1 MHNLAAQV
9 QFGHKSV
16 LFGQRSVV
24 MELPLWNE
32 KRYAPYKVAALVEVL
47 EEQGIA
53 PEASLSGTGLSP
65 ESLSD
70 PETLTSVRQYI
81 TVCSNALQLSKTPET
96 PFRTGS
102 RIPLSAYGMY
112 GFALVCSPTIRE
124 YFQVAVKYHRLAT
137 PLLSMSW
144 REEGDYASWTFPMNA
159 PVTHPDSLLRFLM
172 EQQLTQLSTHLRAVI
187 ENDTYLPVRAALS
200 YSAPDHANLYKRYLG
215 CDVRFGQPMSEL
227 VYPKSILSAKPRM
240 AHGLTSKILRE
251 TCDRILGEV
260 KTSTGVGGEIYQII
274 ASTPGHSPSMECVAK
289 QLFTTVR
296 TLNRKLHAEGTCF
309 TQILDDVRCNLARE
323 YLRST
328 RLSVEDI
335 SELVGFSEAT
345 NFRHAFRRWTGS
357 TPAHY
362 RS

>member
-1 MHNLAAQV
+1 MGA
-9 QFGHKSV
+9 
-16 LFGQRSVV
+16 

-47 EEQGIA
+47 VEQGIA

-65 ESLSD
+65 ENLAN
-70 PETLTSVRQYI
+70 PETRTSVRQYI

-102 RIPLSAYGMY
+102 QIPLSAYGMY

-144 REEGDYASWTFPMNA
+144 REEGDYASWIFPVNA
-159 PVTHPDSLLRFLM
+159 AVTHPDPLLRFLM
-172 EQQLTQLSTHLRAVI
+172 EQQLTQLSTHLRAMLQ
-187 ENDTYLPVRAALS
+187 NDSYLPVGAALS
-200 YSAPDHANLYKRYLG
+200 YSAPRHTDLYERYLG
-215 CDVRFGQPMSEL
+215 CKVRFGQPMSEL
-227 VYPKSILSAKPRM
+227 VYPKSILSAKPLM
-240 AHGLTSKILRE
+240 AHGLTSKILQE

-260 KTSTGVGGEIYQII
+260 KTSTGVAGEVYQII
-274 ASTPGHSPSMECVAK
+274 ASTPGHSPSMESVAR
-289 QLFTTVR
+289 QISTTVR
-296 TLNRKLHAEGTCF
+296 TLNRKLNAEGTSF
-309 TQILDDVRCNLARE
+309 TQILDDVRCNLASE

-328 RLSVEDI
+328 KLSIDDI
-335 SELVGFSEAT
+335 SELVGFSDAA

-357 TPAHY
+357 TPARY
-362 RS
+362 RP

>member
-1 MHNLAAQV
+1 
-9 QFGHKSV
+9 
-16 LFGQRSVV
+16 

-65 ESLSD
+65 ESLSNPD
-70 PETLTSVRQYI
+70 TLTSVFQYI
-81 TVCSNALQLSKTPET
+81 TVVRNALQLSKTPEI

-144 REEGDYASWTFPMNA
+144 REEGDYVSWIFPMNA
-159 PVTHPDSLLRFLM
+159 AVTYPDSLLRFLV

-187 ENDTYLPVRAALS
+187 ENDSYLPVRAALS
-200 YSAPDHANLYKRYLG
+200 YPAPRHIHLYKRYLG
-215 CDVRFGQPMSEL
+215 CPVRFDEPMSKL
-227 VYPKSILSAKPRM
+227 VYPKSILSAKPRL

-260 KTSTGVGGEIYQII
+260 KTSTGVAGEVYQII
-274 ASTPGHSPSMECVAK
+274 ASTPGHSPSMEGVAK
-289 QLFTTVR
+289 QLATTVR
-296 TLNRKLHAEGTCF
+296 TLNRKLHAEGTSF
-309 TQILDDVRCNLARE
+309 TQILDDVRCNLASE

-328 RLSVEDI
+328 SLSIEDI
-335 SELVGFSEAT
+335 SELVGFSEAA

-357 TPAHY
+357 TPARY
-362 RS
+362 RP

>member
-1 MHNLAAQV
+1 MI
-9 QFGHKSV
+9 
-16 LFGQRSVV
+16 
-24 MELPLWNE
+24 LPLWNE

-47 EEQGIA
+47 AEQGIA

-65 ESLSD
+65 ESLAN

-81 TVCSNALQLSKTPET
+81 TACHNALQLSKDPET

-144 REEGDYASWTFPMNA
+144 REEGDYVSWVLPMNA
-159 PVTHPDSLLRFLM
+159 AVTHPDSLMRFLI
-172 EQQLTQLSTHLRAVI
+172 EQQLTQLSTHLRAVV
-187 ENDTYLPVRAALS
+187 DQDCCLPVRASLP
-200 YSAPDHANLYKRYLG
+200 YSAPAHTNLYRRYLG
-215 CDVRFGQPMSEL
+215 CAVRFDQPIAEL
-227 VYPKSILSAKPRM
+227 TYPRSILSAKPRM
-240 AHGLTSKILRE
+240 AHGLTAKIMQE

-260 KTSTGVGGEIYQII
+260 KTSIGVAGEVYQII
-274 ASTPGHSPSMECVAK
+274 ASTPGHSPSMDTVADR
-289 QLFTTVR
+289 LATTVR
-296 TLNRKLHAEGTCF
+296 TLHRRLDAEGVSF
-309 TQILDDVRCNLARE
+309 TQILDDVRCNLAKE

-328 RLSVEDI
+328 KLSIDDI
-335 SELVGFSEAT
+335 SELVGFSEPA
-345 NFRHAFRRWTGS
+345 NFRHAFHRWTGGTS
-357 TPAHY
+357 ASF

>member
-1 MHNLAAQV
+1 
-9 QFGHKSV
+9 
-16 LFGQRSVV
+16 

-32 KRYAPYKVAALVEVL
+32 KRYAPYKVAALVEAL
-47 EEQGIA
+47 EEQGIT
-53 PEASLSGTGLSP
+53 PLKSLSGTGLSP

-70 PETLTSVRQYI
+70 PETRTSVRQYI
-81 TVCSNALQLSKTPET
+81 TVCNNALHLSRTPET
-96 PFRTGS
+96 PFSTGS

-144 REEGDYASWTFPMNA
+144 QEDGNYASWIFPANPA
-159 PVTHPDSLLRFLM
+159 VQHPDPLFRFLM
-172 EQQLTQLSTHLRAVI
+172 EQQMTQLATHLRQVVESGA
-187 ENDTYLPVRAALS
+187 YQPVRASLS
-200 YSAPDHANLYKRYLG
+200 YSAPSHTHLYERYLG
-215 CDVRFGQPMSEL
+215 CPVRFNAPISEL

-240 AHGLTSKILRE
+240 AHGLTSKILQE

-260 KTSTGVGGEIYQII
+260 KTSTGVSGEVYQII
-274 ASTPGHSPSMECVAK
+274 ASTPGHSPSMEAVAK
-289 QLFTTVR
+289 QIGTTVR
-296 TLNRKLHAEGTCF
+296 TLNRKLTTEKTSF
-309 TQILDDVRCNLARE
+309 TRILDDVRWNLASE

-328 RLSVEDI
+328 NLSIDDI
-335 SELVGFSEAT
+335 SELVGFSDAA

-357 TPAHY
+357 TPARY

>member
-1 MHNLAAQV
+1 
-9 QFGHKSV
+9 
-16 LFGQRSVV
+16 

-47 EEQGIA
+47 GEQGIA
-53 PEASLSGTGLSP
+53 PEASLSGTGLLP
-65 ESLSD
+65 ESLAN

-81 TVCSNALQLSKTPET
+81 TVCHNALQLSKTPET

-124 YFQVAVKYHRLAT
+124 YFQMAVKYHRLAT
-137 PLLSMSW
+137 PLLSVSW
-144 REEGDYASWTFPMNA
+144 REEGEYASWIFPTNA
-159 PVTHPDSLLRFLM
+159 AVTHPDSLLRFLM
-172 EQQLTQLSTHLRAVI
+172 EQQLTQISTHLRAVV
-187 ENDTYLPVRAALS
+187 EDDSYLPVHAALS
-200 YSAPDHANLYKRYLG
+200 YSAPNHAHLYKRYLG
-215 CDVRFGQPMSEL
+215 CSARFGQPMSEL
-227 VYPKSILSAKPRM
+227 VYPKSILSVKPRM

-260 KTSTGVGGEIYQII
+260 KTSTGVAGEVYQII
-274 ASTPGHSPSMECVAK
+274 ASTPGHSPSMESVAR
-289 QLFTTVR
+289 QIATTVR
-296 TLNRKLHAEGTCF
+296 TLNRKLHAEGTSF
-309 TQILDDVRCNLARE
+309 TQILDDVRCNLASE

-328 RLSVEDI
+328 KLSVEDI

>member
-1 MHNLAAQV
+1 
-9 QFGHKSV
+9 
-16 LFGQRSVV
+16 

-47 EEQGIA
+47 GEQGIA
-53 PEASLSGTGLSP
+53 PEASLSGTGLSA
-65 ESLSD
+65 ENLAN
-70 PETLTSVRQYI
+70 PETRTSVRQYI
-81 TVCSNALQLSKTPET
+81 TVCRNALQLSKNPET

-112 GFALVCSPTIRE
+112 GFALVCSPSIRE

-144 REEGDYASWTFPMNA
+144 REEGDYASWIFPMNPA
-159 PVTHPDSLLRFLM
+159 VTHPDLLLRFLM
-172 EQQLTQLSTHLRAVI
+172 EQQLTQLSTHLKAVV
-187 ENDTYLPVRAALS
+187 EGGPYPPVRAALS
-200 YSAPDHANLYKRYLG
+200 YSAPGHVHLYKRYLG

-240 AHGLTSKILRE
+240 AHGLTSKILQE

-260 KTSTGVGGEIYQII
+260 KTSTGVAGEVYQII
-274 ASTPGHSPSMECVAK
+274 ASTSGHSPSMEGVAR
-289 QLFTTVR
+289 QISTTVR
-296 TLNRKLHAEGTCF
+296 TLNRKLHAEGTSF
-309 TQILDDVRCNLARE
+309 TQILDDVRCNLASE

-328 RLSVEDI
+328 KLSVEDI
-335 SELVGFSEAT
+335 SELVGFSDAT

-357 TPAHY
+357 TPARY
-362 RS
+362 RA

>member
-1 MHNLAAQV
+1 
-9 QFGHKSV
+9 
-16 LFGQRSVV
+16 

-47 EEQGIA
+47 GEQGISA
-53 PEASLSGTGLSP
+53 EMSLSGTGLSP
-65 ESLSD
+65 ESLAN

-81 TVCSNALQLSKTPET
+81 TVCRNALQLSRTPET

-124 YFQVAVKYHRLAT
+124 YFQMAIKYHRLAT

-144 REEGDYASWTFPMNA
+144 REEGDYVSWVFPMNT
-159 PVTHPDSLLRFLM
+159 PVTHPDSLLRFLV
-172 EQQLTQLSTHLRAVI
+172 EQQLTQLSTHLKAVVQS
-187 ENDTYLPVRAALS
+187 EAYRPVRATLS
-200 YSAPDHANLYKRYLG
+200 YSAPDHTHLYERYLG
-215 CDVRFGQPMSEL
+215 CQVRFGQPMSEL
-227 VYPKSILSAKPRM
+227 VYPKSILSAKPPM
-240 AHGLTSKILRE
+240 AHGLTSKILQD

-260 KTSTGVGGEIYQII
+260 KTSTGVAGEVYQII
-274 ASTPGHSPSMECVAK
+274 ASTPGHSPSMDGVAK
-289 QLFTTVR
+289 RIFTTVR
-296 TLNRKLHAEGTCF
+296 TLNRKLHAEGTSF
-309 TQILDDVRCNLARE
+309 TQILDDVRCNLASE

-328 RLSVEDI
+328 KLSVEDI
-335 SELVGFSEAT
+335 SELVGFSDAT

-357 TPAHY
+357 TPARY